1 MAGDWRDALGFLSV
15 ALAILAA
22 IIYIAQ
28 TLRGEVRPHPLSW
41 FLFGILS
48 LTGYLVQRD
57 EGARQGSWTLMAMT
71 VICFLFV
78 AASVARG
85 ERSFSRREWAFS
97 VAGGAVFVVYLF
109 TRQSQCRGGADHP
122 RRCARLRA
130 DVRARLVA
138 AEERQR
144 REFCAER
151 GQVRPLADG
160 DGPDLVRDLILPG
173 DAPRAQRRGRDHAGH
188 PQARP
193 RGGREPQRRIR
204 CHARERRASGR
215 IRLAAHDL
223 DRAQSTGRSARLAMC
238 RADTGGRWPFLRTG

>member
-1 MAGDWRDALGFLSV
+1 MQVMDDWRDALGLLSV

-85 ERSFSRREWAFS
+85 ERSFSRREWAFA
-97 VAGGAVFVVYLF
+97 VAGGAVFIVYLF
-109 TRQSQCRGGADHP
+109 TRQSN
-122 RRCARLRA
+122 
-130 DVRARLVA
+130 VA
-138 AEERQR
+138 AALTTLVDALGYGPT
-144 REFCAER
+144 FVR
-151 GQVRPLADG
+151 GWSQPKKDSVASFALNGIKFVPSLMAMD
-160 DGPDLVRDLILPG
+160 PISFATSFYPATLLVLNAAVAIMLVMR
-173 DAPRAQRRGRDHAGH
+173 
-188 PQARP
+188 
-193 RGGREPQRRIR
+193 
-204 CHARERRASGR
+204 RRA
-215 IRLAAHDL
+215 L
-223 DRAQSTGRSARLAMC
+223 DGRS
-238 RADTGGRWPFLRTG
+238 

>member
-1 MAGDWRDALGFLSV
+1 MQVMDDWRDALGLLSV

-85 ERSFSRREWAFS
+85 ERSFSRREWAFA

-109 TRQSQCRGGADHP
+109 TRQSN
-122 RRCARLRA
+122 
-130 DVRARLVA
+130 VA
-138 AEERQR
+138 AALTTLVDALGYGPT
-144 REFCAER
+144 FVR
-151 GQVRPLADG
+151 GWSQPKKDSVASFALNGVKFVPSLMAMD
-160 DGPDLVRDLILPG
+160 PISFATSFYPATLLVLNAAVAIMLVMR
-173 DAPRAQRRGRDHAGH
+173 
-188 PQARP
+188 
-193 RGGREPQRRIR
+193 
-204 CHARERRASGR
+204 RRA
-215 IRLAAHDL
+215 L
-223 DRAQSTGRSARLAMC
+223 DGRS
-238 RADTGGRWPFLRTG
+238 

>member
-1 MAGDWRDALGFLSV
+1 MQVMDDWRDALGLLSV

-85 ERSFSRREWAFS
+85 ERSFSRREGAFA

-109 TRQSQCRGGADHP
+109 TRQSN
-122 RRCARLRA
+122 
-130 DVRARLVA
+130 VA
-138 AEERQR
+138 AALTTLVDALGYGPT
-144 REFCAER
+144 FVR
-151 GQVRPLADG
+151 GWSQPKKDSVASFALNGVKFVPSLMAMD
-160 DGPDLVRDLILPG
+160 PISFATSFYPATLLVLNAAVAIMLVMR
-173 DAPRAQRRGRDHAGH
+173 
-188 PQARP
+188 
-193 RGGREPQRRIR
+193 
-204 CHARERRASGR
+204 RRA
-215 IRLAAHDL
+215 L
-223 DRAQSTGRSARLAMC
+223 D
-238 RADTGGRWPFLRTG
+238 GGS

>member
-1 MAGDWRDALGFLSV
+1 MQVMDDWRDALGLLSV

-85 ERSFSRREWAFS
+85 ERSFSRREWAFA

-109 TRQSQCRGGADHP
+109 TRQSN
-122 RRCARLRA
+122 
-130 DVRARLVA
+130 VA
-138 AEERQR
+138 AALTTLVDALGYGPT
-144 REFCAER
+144 FVR
-151 GQVRPLADG
+151 GWSQPKKDSVASFALNGVKFVPSLMAMDPLSFATSFY
-160 DGPDLVRDLILPG
+160 PATLLVLNAAVAIMLVMR
-173 DAPRAQRRGRDHAGH
+173 
-188 PQARP
+188 
-193 RGGREPQRRIR
+193 
-204 CHARERRASGR
+204 RRA
-215 IRLAAHDL
+215 L
-223 DRAQSTGRSARLAMC
+223 DGRS
-238 RADTGGRWPFLRTG
+238 